1 LKLNVSDRTVA
12 RDLQALGGRYL
23 SMPRGPLVVE
33 GDEARR
39 KAWCQQQLRDEN
51 YGVTSVFCDEKL
63 FSLSQ
68 KGLKREWVLP
78 GMARRH
84 RKVGHTMMV
93 NMFCAVC
100 PTGRVFLKTVPAGK
114 DLGPRHGKYE
124 VIKPKKNPNEK
135 RGRKRKTFAQ
145 KKKKA
150 RKGMDSEAFIDIILK
165 PLSAVLN
172 RSRGRTLYLDN
183 AAVHVSKQTDSWART
198 KGLSIVRLSPR
209 SPDLNITE
217 NVWAA
222 LEGAVW
228 KKGIPKTLTELER
241 WIKDVAKTMNF
252 KHLYE
257 TIRPRTAEVAIKHG
271 KLLDSTW
278 RKAEN
283 RRANPHLKSLA

>member
-1 LKLNVSDRTVA
+1 MRACPKCVRLVRVARTQGATLKTLARVCGLSVSALSRRLSAKKEPKKPNPKAKSTAIEARRKRVAACIRGADTHAKVASEVRRKLKLNVSDRTVA

-78 GMARRH
+78 GMARQH

-145 KKKKA
+145 ARLLRWFWSSLLQSKA
-150 RKGMDSEAFIDIILK
+150 QMRGTSAPAQQE
-165 PLSAVLN
+165 LSA
-172 RSRGRTLYLDN
+172 
-183 AAVHVSKQTDSWART
+183 AATSC
-198 KGLSIVRLSPR
+198 G
-209 SPDLNITE
+209 
-217 NVWAA
+217 NVPCA
-222 LEGAVW
+222 
-228 KKGIPKTLTELER
+228 
-241 WIKDVAKTMNF
+241 
-252 KHLYE
+252 
-257 TIRPRTAEVAIKHG
+257 
-271 KLLDSTW
+271 
-278 RKAEN
+278 
-283 RRANPHLKSLA
+283 